1 MKSSGNNK
9 QMMSI
14 CLFLLIDAF
23 ITLYLF
29 FSFTMFLIYQWF
41 INMDFNTVRSNHD
54 YDAASVAWFSVLSA
68 IILTTVLYRPL
79 SHSIWF
85 KPLWD
90 KLEQEVA
97 SKQYLDERE

>member
-1 MKSSGNNK
+1 MNSSSKNK
-9 QMMSI
+9 RIMSI
-14 CLFLLIDAF
+14 CLFMLIAAF

-29 FSFTMFLIYQWF
+29 FSFTMFLTYQWF
-41 INMDFNTVRSNHD
+41 INMNFNTVRTNYD
-54 YDAASVAWFSVLSA
+54 YDAASVSWFSILSA

-90 KLEQEVA
+90 KLEKE
-97 SKQYLDERE
+97 SKERE

>member
-1 MKSSGNNK
+1 
-9 QMMSI
+9 MSI
-14 CLFLLIDAF
+14 CLFMLIAAF
-23 ITLYLF
+23 ITFYLF
-29 FSFTMFLIYQWF
+29 ISFTTFLTYQWF
-41 INMDFNTVRSNHD
+41 INMDFNTVRTVYD

-90 KLEQEVA
+90 KLEQEVT
-97 SKQYLDERE
+97 SKQCVDESEREQDNGKR

>member
-1 MKSSGNNK
+1 MKSSSKNK
-9 QMMSI
+9 RIMSI
-14 CLFLLIDAF
+14 CLFMLIAAF

-29 FSFTMFLIYQWF
+29 FSFTTFLTYQWF
-41 INMDFNTVRSNHD
+41 INMDFNTVRTIYD

-68 IILTTVLYRPL
+68 IILTTVLYKPL

-90 KLEQEVA
+90 KLEQE
-97 SKQYLDERE
+97 SKERE

>member
-1 MKSSGNNK
+1 MMASSKNK
-9 QMMSI
+9 RIMSI
-14 CLFLLIDAF
+14 CLFILIAAF

-29 FSFTMFLIYQWF
+29 FSFTMFLTYQWF
-41 INMDFNTVRSNHD
+41 INMDFNTVRTNYD

-85 KPLWD
+85 KPLWG
-90 KLEQEVA
+90 KLEQEVT
-97 SKQYLDERE
+97 SKQCVDERK

>member
-1 MKSSGNNK
+1 MKSSSKNK
-9 QMMSI
+9 RIMSI
-14 CLFLLIDAF
+14 CLFMLIAAF
-23 ITLYLF
+23 ITFYLF
-29 FSFTMFLIYQWF
+29 LSFTTFLTYQWF
-41 INMDFNTVRSNHD
+41 INMDFNTVRTNYD

-90 KLEQEVA
+90 KLEHEVT
-97 SKQYLDERE
+97 SKQCVDERK